1 MRDENVRMA
10 YCFKY
15 YKLKLQNRVYD
26 KMQMRMRDRI
36 LNLKTTILMN

>member
-1 MRDENVRMA
+1 MKMSVWPTVSNIINLN
-10 YCFKY
+10 F
-15 YKLKLQNRVYD
+15 

>member
-1 MRDENVRMA
+1 MKMSVWPTVSNIINLN
-10 YCFKY
+10 FK
-15 YKLKLQNRVYD
+15 RVYD